1 MWCRVNKEFTEGSL
15 VKVIPRVVLPTRV
28 EFDLVGSVC
37 ESCEV
42 NEDRRNILVFDYT
55 TNENKLQ
62 LKQREQAN
70 NAKQMSK

>member
-1 MWCRVNKEFTEGSL
+1 MFVWCRVNKEFTEGSL

-55 TNENKLQ
+55 TNENKIAI
-62 LKQREQAN
+62 K
-70 NAKQMSK
+70 AKRTSK

>member
-1 MWCRVNKEFTEGSL
+1 ML

-55 TNENKLQ
+55 TNENKNAI
-62 LKQREQAN
+62 KAN
-70 NAKQMSK
+70 RTSK

>member
-1 MWCRVNKEFTEGSL
+1 M
-15 VKVIPRVVLPTRV
+15 KVIPRVVVPTRV
-28 EFDLVGSVC
+28 EFDLVGMVC

-42 NEDRRNILVFDYT
+42 NEVRRNILVFDYT

-62 LKQREQAN
+62 LKQREQET

>member
-1 MWCRVNKEFTEGSL
+1 MFVWCRVNKEFTEGSL

-55 TNENKLQ
+55 TNENK
-62 LKQREQAN
+62 
-70 NAKQMSK
+70 NAIKAKRTSK